1 MATHAATTR
10 NISGLA
16 RALAQHGLMSEGDAE
31 AAQAQ
36 ARTSGITF
44 VEQVLA
50 GKKMSSPQLAAF
62 ASKAFGVPLFDLSA
76 FDLFQVPKELLDL
89 KMAQTRR
96 VLPLQKRGNRLYVGT
111 SDPANL
117 QALEEVRFKT
127 NLVIEPVVVEDDKLT
142 RTVAALAEA
151 SGADFNAQAAE
162 MGDLEVSLQDGEA
175 ASVEEESGRTEV

>member
-50 GKKMSSPQLAAF
+50 GKKMSSTQLAAF
-62 ASKAFGVPLFDLSA
+62 GCATWQRWFDARAPGCLSP
-76 FDLFQVPKELLDL
+76 QP
-89 KMAQTRR
+89 
-96 VLPLQKRGNRLYVGT
+96 
-111 SDPANL
+111 
-117 QALEEVRFKT
+117 
-127 NLVIEPVVVEDDKLT
+127 
-142 RTVAALAEA
+142 
-151 SGADFNAQAAE
+151 
-162 MGDLEVSLQDGEA
+162 
-175 ASVEEESGRTEV
+175 